1 MRAREILLIARY
13 HSNES
18 RLYTGWSTGNHRGS
32 IWFSTD
38 IPTLILSTI
47 WIRPKNLPFPSKF
60 SRFFR
65 NYKLAIFLKRNQE
78 TVGNSIKRDSW
89 IFIQAISLSN
99 CALDQIFVISLMN
112 AVGILFYFILF
123 CIILFYFILFAIS
136 NIYRN
141 ELRKR
146 FNLFFFCS
154 FFLFFFFNSKQ
165 PVLVQRSNSG
175 SFHCYLK
182 SVLRAVRIARG

>member
-1 MRAREILLIARY
+1 MVHGEPSWLDMIFNGYLNPYPFHHL
-13 HSNES
+13 N
-18 RLYTGWSTGNHRGS
+18 
-32 IWFSTD
+32 
-38 IPTLILSTI
+38 
-47 WIRPKNLPFPSKF
+47 PKNLSFPSKL

-123 CIILFYFILFAIS
+123 YSVLFYFILF
-136 NIYRN
+136 Y
-141 ELRKR
+141 LR
-146 FNLFFFCS
+146 FQTYTVTNCESGSTFFFCS
-154 FFLFFFFNSKQ
+154 FFLFFFFFFFFNSKQ

>member
-1 MRAREILLIARY
+1 MVHGEPSWLDMIFNGYLNPYPFHHL
-13 HSNES
+13 N
-18 RLYTGWSTGNHRGS
+18 
-32 IWFSTD
+32 
-38 IPTLILSTI
+38 
-47 WIRPKNLPFPSKF
+47 PKNLSFPSKL